1 MKEWCEA
8 VIREMEKIFD
18 VQQRL
23 VMAVV
28 ITSVITAV
36 GFEFS
41 EMNLNN
47 VCLPLCRMLCLYP
60 NTKTTPMKCK
70 EFDTLCTLLPGNDD
84 KQVFF
89 LLVFFL
95 LLLLVCHMANSGTLS
110 PTCMMSP

>member
-1 MKEWCEA
+1 MRECCES
-8 VIREMEKIFD
+8 VIREMEKNP
-18 VQQRL
+18 VVLHRL

-28 ITSVITAV
+28 MTCVITAV

-60 NTKTTPMKCK
+60 NTNTTPMKCE

-84 KQVFF
+84 K
-89 LLVFFL
+89 
-95 LLLLVCHMANSGTLS
+95 
-110 PTCMMSP
+110 